1 MTDRSTAAADPGAG
15 ATSQSRRDADA
26 RVHSTSRRAL
36 MTGLGAV
43 ALGAAGSLAVAAPA
57 QAAPAATGAKDITR
71 AESVADLSRLRAREG
86 EIAIVAGYRTP
97 GDAGLLVYVGVGEA
111 DVEANGGTVIGGKH
125 RTRWLLQHD
134 GTVDFRAFGIT
145 GPEVAA
151 DDALAAIVNDLRIR
165 RIESSTDLLFQRRHR
180 FSRSHL
186 EIDFGGHVITTE
198 GIEANTHDN
207 PFGAVMFFTGV
218 SRDVVV
224 EHALTQAWPE
234 LTDAVEVPDA
244 SKFPVDSWWA
254 VQCDPVAGGGA
265 DERELQRFVQV
276 TQQIDGQHIRVDY
289 LNGWPLEKGR
299 KLTWRQMD
307 PVAGVRI
314 SNMRFLGAGPFDGPT
329 DGSFPDSREL
339 TGSHPIA
346 FEYAIHCDVADVH
359 ASRTWWPVVMRRWNT
374 HFSTERCSVEN
385 PPTVFYGGAG
395 YLTQQIYCLYG
406 RVSDCTSS
414 NARHLND
421 LTASAYCI
429 VENCHGDGDDQGGNP
444 FTTHGQYEHD
454 LTFIG
459 CSGLMDIA
467 NSGAQWGT
475 SAKRIT
481 VRDHVCSWFV
491 AGTKISDLTL
501 ENVRVIGRSTFDPQ
515 STMTINADGAQ
526 LRGCTAGLLA
536 IGQRSARS
544 SRPTTIEDC
553 TFALPKDQVLIQTP
567 VTVPVSFVRCTITGI
582 DGMKARGA
590 GAVEFVDCRL
600 SGPATGAPA
609 ELGASRVT
617 LRGGTVRDVLL
628 TATAVRDQ
636 VVSIEGVE
644 LSTERDEG
652 AMLSRA
658 AGAGVITWRLSGLT
672 STMEKGAVHLDIGT
686 GVNHARV
693 TGTQFV
699 GGRLRLAGGFA
710 EPSTLLYSDCVERGV
725 EANLP
730 EAGARVLI
738 ADVLKVDA

>member
-1 MTDRSTAAADPGAG
+1 MSRS
-15 ATSQSRRDADA
+15 DADA
-26 RVHSTSRRAL
+26 RVRSTSRRAL
-36 MTGLGAV
+36 VAGFGAV
-43 ALGAAGSLAVAAPA
+43 ALGAAGSLAAASPA
-57 QAAPAATGAKDITR
+57 QAAPTAAGAKDITR
-71 AESVADLSRLRAREG
+71 ADSVSELSRRRARDG
-86 EIAIVAGYRTP
+86 EVAIVAGYRTP
-97 GDAGLLVYVGVGEA
+97 GDAGLLVYVGVEA
-111 DVEANGGTVIGGKH
+111 TDIEANGGTVIAGK
-125 RTRWLLQHD
+125 RGSRWLLQHD
-134 GTVDFRAFGIT
+134 GTVDFRVFGIT
-145 GPEVAA
+145 GPETAA
-151 DDALAAIVNDLRIR
+151 DDALAAMVNDVRVTRIAA
-165 RIESSTDLLFQRRHR
+165 STDLLFQRRHR
-180 FSRSHL
+180 FTRSRI
-186 EIDFGGHVITTE
+186 EIDFGGHVITTD
-198 GIEANTHDN
+198 GIEPNTHDN

-224 EHALTQAWPE
+224 EHRLAEAWPE
-234 LTDAVEVPDA
+234 LTDAVTVPDA
-244 SKFPVDSWWA
+244 AAFPVDSWWA
-254 VQCDPVAGGGA
+254 LQCDTVAGGGA
-265 DERELQRFVQV
+265 DEREIQRFVRV
-276 TQQIDGQHIRVDY
+276 TQQIDGTHIRIDY
-289 LNGWPLEKGR
+289 LNGWPLDTGR
-299 KLTWRQMD
+299 KLIWRRMD
-307 PVAGVRI
+307 PVEGVRI

-359 ASRTWWPVVMRRWNT
+359 ASRTWWPVIMRRWNT
-374 HFSTERCSVEN
+374 HFTTERCSVEN

-395 YLTQQIYCLYG
+395 YLTQQIYSLYG

-475 SAKRIT
+475 AAKRIT

-515 STMTINADGAQ
+515 ATMTINADGAQ

-544 SRPTTIEDC
+544 SRPTVIEDC

-567 VTVPVSFVRCTITGI
+567 VTVPVSFARCTITGI
-582 DGMKARGA
+582 DGMKVRGS

-609 ELGASRVT
+609 ELGASRVMI
-617 LRGGTVRDVLL
+617 RGGTVRDVVL

-636 VVSIEGVE
+636 AIVLEGVE
-644 LSTERDEG
+644 LSTERGEG

-658 AGAGVITWRLSGLT
+658 GGTGVITWRLSGVT
-672 STMEKGAVHLDIGT
+672 STVPKGAAHVDIGA
-686 GVNHARV
+686 GINHARV
-693 TGTQFV
+693 TGAQFV
-699 GGRLRLAGGFA
+699 GGRLRLAAGFS
-710 EPSTLLYSDCVERGV
+710 EPSTLLYSDTVERGV
-725 EANLP
+725 ETDLP
-730 EAGARVLI
+730 ADGERVLI
-738 ADVLKVDA
+738 ADVLKTA

>member
-1 MTDRSTAAADPGAG
+1 MTDRLTTVADSPAP
-15 ATSQSRRDADA
+15 ATSPVTPATQDTVR
-26 RVHSTSRRAL
+26 STGRRAL
-36 MTGLGAV
+36 MAGFGAV
-43 ALGAAGSLAVAAPA
+43 ALGAAGSLAVATPA
-57 QAAPAATGAKDITR
+57 QAAPVAMGAKDITR
-71 AESVADLSRLRAREG
+71 AETVADLSRLRARAG
-86 EIAIVAGYRTP
+86 EVAIVAGYRTP
-97 GDAGLLVYVGVGEA
+97 GDAGLLVYVGSDA
-111 DVEANGGTVIGGKH
+111 AKIKPNGGTVVAG
-125 RTRWLLQHD
+125 TRGTTWLLQHD
-134 GTVDFRAFGIT
+134 GTLDFRVFGIT
-145 GPEVAA
+145 GPETAA
-151 DDALAAIVNDLRIR
+151 DDALAAMVNDPRIR
-165 RIESSTDLLFQRRHR
+165 RIEAHTDLLFQKRHR
-180 FSRSHL
+180 FTRSHL
-186 EIDFGGHVITTE
+186 EIDFGGHVIATE
-198 GIEANTHDN
+198 GIEPNTHDN

-224 EHALTQAWPE
+224 EHQLAEAWPE
-234 LTDAVEVPDA
+234 LTDAVAVPDA
-244 SKFPVDSWWA
+244 AKFPVDTWWA
-254 VQCDPVAGGGA
+254 VQCDTVAGGGA

-276 TQQIDGQHIRVDY
+276 TQQIDGQHIRINY
-289 LNGWPLEKGR
+289 LNGWPLDKGR
-299 KLTWRQMD
+299 TLTWRQMA
-307 PVAGVRI
+307 PVEGVRI

-329 DGSFPDSREL
+329 DGSFPDAREL

-346 FEYAIHCDVADVH
+346 FEYAIGCDVADVH

-374 HFSTERCSVEN
+374 HFTTERCSVEN

-421 LTASAYCI
+421 LTASAYCL

-459 CSGLMDIA
+459 NSGLMDIA

-515 STMTINADGAQ
+515 ATMTINADGAQ
-526 LRGCTAGLLA
+526 VRGCTAGLLA

-544 SRPTTIEDC
+544 SRPTTIEDS

-582 DGMKARGA
+582 DGAKARGS
-590 GAVEFVDCRL
+590 GPVEFVDCRL
-600 SGPATGAPA
+600 SGPAKGAPA
-609 ELGASRVT
+609 EIGASRVT
-617 LRGGTVRDVLL
+617 IRGGSVRDAVLS
-628 TATAVRDQ
+628 ATAVRDQ
-636 VVSIEGVE
+636 AIALEGVE
-644 LSTERDEG
+644 LSTERAEG

-658 AGAGVITWRLSGLT
+658 AGSGVITWRLSGLT
-672 STMEKGAVHLDIGT
+672 STAPKGVAHVDIGT

-693 TGTQFV
+693 TGSQFV
-699 GGRLRLAGGFA
+699 GGRMRLTDGFS
-710 EPSTLLYSDCVERGV
+710 EPSTLLYSDNVERGV
-725 EANLP
+725 EKDAP
-730 EAGARVLI
+730 EAGDRVLI
-738 ADVLKVDA
+738 ADVLTSA

>member
-1 MTDRSTAAADPGAG
+1 MSRS
-15 ATSQSRRDADA
+15 DADA
-26 RVHSTSRRAL
+26 RVRSASRRAL
-36 MTGLGAV
+36 VAGFGAV
-43 ALGAAGSLAVAAPA
+43 ALGAAGSLAAASPA
-57 QAAPAATGAKDITR
+57 QAAPTAAGAKDITR
-71 AESVADLSRLRAREG
+71 ADSVSELSRRRARDG
-86 EIAIVAGYRTP
+86 EVAIVAGYRTP
-97 GDAGLLVYVGVGEA
+97 GDAGLLVYVGVEA
-111 DVEANGGTVIGGKH
+111 ADIEANGGTVIAGK
-125 RTRWLLQHD
+125 RGSRWLLQHD
-134 GTVDFRAFGIT
+134 GTVDFRVFGIT
-145 GPEVAA
+145 GPETAA
-151 DDALAAIVNDLRIR
+151 DDALAAMVNDVRVKRIAA
-165 RIESSTDLLFQRRHR
+165 STDLLFQRRHR
-180 FSRSHL
+180 FTRSHI
-186 EIDFGGHVITTE
+186 EIDFGGHVITTD

-224 EHALTQAWPE
+224 EHRLAEAWPE
-234 LTDAVEVPDA
+234 LTDAVTVPDA
-244 SKFPVDSWWA
+244 AAFPVDSWWA
-254 VQCDPVAGGGA
+254 LQCDTVAGGGA
-265 DERELQRFVQV
+265 DEREIQRFVRV
-276 TQQIDGQHIRVDY
+276 TQQIDGTHIRIDY
-289 LNGWPLEKGR
+289 LNGWPLDTGR
-299 KLTWRQMD
+299 KLIWRRMD
-307 PVAGVRI
+307 PVEGVRI

-359 ASRTWWPVVMRRWNT
+359 ASRTWWPVIMRRWNT
-374 HFSTERCSVEN
+374 HFTTERCSVEN

-395 YLTQQIYCLYG
+395 YLTQQIYSLYG

-475 SAKRIT
+475 AAKRIT
-481 VRDHVCSWFV
+481 IRDHVCSWFV

-515 STMTINADGAQ
+515 ATMTINADGAQ

-536 IGQRSARS
+536 IGQRSTRS

-567 VTVPVSFVRCTITGI
+567 VTVPVSFARCTITGI
-582 DGMKARGA
+582 DGMKARGS

-609 ELGASRVT
+609 ELGGSRVT
-617 LRGGTVRDVLL
+617 IRGGTVRDVVL

-636 VVSIEGVE
+636 AIVLEGVE
-644 LSTERDEG
+644 LSTERGEG

-658 AGAGVITWRLSGLT
+658 GGAGVITWRLSGVT
-672 STMEKGAVHLDIGT
+672 STVPKGAAHVDIGA
-686 GVNHARV
+686 GINHARV
-693 TGTQFV
+693 TGAQFV
-699 GGRLRLAGGFA
+699 GGRLRLAAGFS
-710 EPSTLLYSDCVERGV
+710 EPSTLLYSDTVERGV
-725 EANLP
+725 ETDLP
-730 EAGARVLI
+730 ADGERVLI
-738 ADVLKVDA
+738 ADVLKTA

>member
-1 MTDRSTAAADPGAG
+1 MMAVDAEGAVRSTG
-15 ATSQSRRDADA
+15 
-26 RVHSTSRRAL
+26 RRAL
-36 MTGLGAV
+36 MAGFGAV
-43 ALGAAGSLAVAAPA
+43 ALGAAGSLAVATPA
-57 QAAPAATGAKDITR
+57 QAAPVTMGAKDITR
-71 AESVADLSRLRAREG
+71 AETVADLSRLRARAG
-86 EIAIVAGYRTP
+86 EVAIVAGYRTP
-97 GDAGLLVYVGVGEA
+97 GDAGLLVYVGSDA
-111 DVEANGGTVIGGKH
+111 AKIKPNGGTVVAG
-125 RTRWLLQHD
+125 TRGTTWLLQHD
-134 GTVDFRAFGIT
+134 GTLDFRVFGIT
-145 GPEVAA
+145 GPEKAA
-151 DDALAAIVNDLRIR
+151 DDALAAMVNDPRTR
-165 RIESSTDLLFQRRHR
+165 RIEAHTDLLFQKRHR
-180 FSRSHL
+180 FTRSHL
-186 EIDFGGHVITTE
+186 EIDFGGHVIATE
-198 GIEANTHDN
+198 GIEPNTHDN

-224 EHALTQAWPE
+224 EHQLAEAWPE
-234 LTDAVEVPDA
+234 LTDAVAVPDA
-244 SKFPVDSWWA
+244 AKFPVDTWWA
-254 VQCDPVAGGGA
+254 VQCDTVAGGGA

-276 TQQIDGQHIRVDY
+276 TQQIDGQHIRINY
-289 LNGWPLEKGR
+289 LNGWPLDKGR
-299 KLTWRQMD
+299 TLTWRQMA
-307 PVAGVRI
+307 PVEGVRI

-329 DGSFPDSREL
+329 DGSFPDAREL

-346 FEYAIHCDVADVH
+346 FEYAIGCDVADVH

-374 HFSTERCSVEN
+374 HFTTERCSVEN

-421 LTASAYCI
+421 LTASAYCL

-459 CSGLMDIA
+459 NSGLMDIA

-515 STMTINADGAQ
+515 ATMTINADGAQ
-526 LRGCTAGLLA
+526 VRGCTAGLLA

-544 SRPTTIEDC
+544 SRPTTIEDS

-582 DGMKARGA
+582 DGAKARGS
-590 GAVEFVDCRL
+590 GPVEFVDCRL
-600 SGPATGAPA
+600 SGPAKGAPA
-609 ELGASRVT
+609 EIGASRVT
-617 LRGGTVRDVLL
+617 IRGGSVRDAVLS
-628 TATAVRDQ
+628 ATAVRDQ
-636 VVSIEGVE
+636 AIALEGVE
-644 LSTERDEG
+644 LSTERAEG

-658 AGAGVITWRLSGLT
+658 AGSGVITWRLSGLT
-672 STMEKGAVHLDIGT
+672 STAPKGVAHVDIGA

-693 TGTQFV
+693 TGSQFV
-699 GGRLRLAGGFA
+699 GGRLRLADGFSD
-710 EPSTLLYSDCVERGV
+710 PSTLLYSDNVERGV
-725 EANLP
+725 EADLP
-730 EAGARVLI
+730 EAGDRVLI
-738 ADVLKVDA
+738 ADVLTSA

>member
-1 MTDRSTAAADPGAG
+1 MAVDAEAAVRSTG
-15 ATSQSRRDADA
+15 
-26 RVHSTSRRAL
+26 RRAL
-36 MTGLGAV
+36 MAGFGAV
-43 ALGAAGSLAVAAPA
+43 ALGAAGSLAVATPA
-57 QAAPAATGAKDITR
+57 QAAPVAMGAKDITR
-71 AESVADLSRLRAREG
+71 AETVADLSRLRARAG
-86 EIAIVAGYRTP
+86 EVAIVAGYRTP
-97 GDAGLLVYVGVGEA
+97 GDAGLLVYVGSDA
-111 DVEANGGTVIGGKH
+111 AKIKPNGGTVVAG
-125 RTRWLLQHD
+125 TRGTTWLLQHD
-134 GTVDFRAFGIT
+134 GTVDFRVFGIT
-145 GPEVAA
+145 GPETAA
-151 DDALAAIVNDLRIR
+151 DDALAAMVNDPRIR
-165 RIESSTDLLFQRRHR
+165 RIEAHTDLLFQKRHR
-180 FSRSHL
+180 FTRSHL
-186 EIDFGGHVITTE
+186 EIDFGGHVIATE
-198 GIEANTHDN
+198 GIEPNTHDN

-224 EHALTQAWPE
+224 EHQLAEAWPE
-234 LTDAVEVPDA
+234 LTDAVAVPDA
-244 SKFPVDSWWA
+244 AKFPVDTWWA
-254 VQCDPVAGGGA
+254 VQCDTVAGGGA

-276 TQQIDGQHIRVDY
+276 TQQIDGQHIRINY
-289 LNGWPLEKGR
+289 LNGWPLDKGR
-299 KLTWRQMD
+299 TLTWRQMA
-307 PVAGVRI
+307 PVEGVRI

-329 DGSFPDSREL
+329 DGSFPDAREL

-346 FEYAIHCDVADVH
+346 FEYAIGCDVADVH

-374 HFSTERCSVEN
+374 HFTTERCSVEN

-421 LTASAYCI
+421 LTASAYCL

-459 CSGLMDIA
+459 NSGLMDIA

-515 STMTINADGAQ
+515 ATMTINADGAQ
-526 LRGCTAGLLA
+526 VRGCTAGLLA

-544 SRPTTIEDC
+544 SRPTTIEDS

-582 DGMKARGA
+582 DGAKARGS
-590 GAVEFVDCRL
+590 GPVEFVDCRL
-600 SGPATGAPA
+600 SGPAKGAPA
-609 ELGASRVT
+609 EIGASRVT
-617 LRGGTVRDVLL
+617 IRGGSVRDAVLS
-628 TATAVRDQ
+628 ATAVRDQ
-636 VVSIEGVE
+636 AIALEGVE
-644 LSTERDEG
+644 LSTERAEG

-658 AGAGVITWRLSGLT
+658 AGSGVITWRLSGLT
-672 STMEKGAVHLDIGT
+672 STAPKGVAHVDIGT

-693 TGTQFV
+693 TGSQFV
-699 GGRLRLAGGFA
+699 GGRMRLTDGFS
-710 EPSTLLYSDCVERGV
+710 EPSTLLYSDNVERGV
-725 EANLP
+725 EKDAP
-730 EAGARVLI
+730 EAGDRVLI
-738 ADVLKVDA
+738 ADVLTSA

>member
-1 MTDRSTAAADPGAG
+1 MTDRSIAAADPYAETVAPEGGA
-15 ATSQSRRDADA
+15 R
-26 RVHSTSRRAL
+26 STSRRAL
-36 MTGLGAV
+36 MAGLGAV
-43 ALGAAGSLAVAAPA
+43 ALGTAGSLAGAASA
-57 QAAPAATGAKDITR
+57 QAAPVAMGAKDITR
-71 AESVADLSRLRAREG
+71 AESVAELAKIRARDG
-86 EIAIVAGYRTP
+86 EVAIVAGYRKP
-97 GDAGLLVYVGVGEA
+97 GDAGLLVYVGSEDA
-111 DVEANGGTVIGGKH
+111 KVEANGGTVIAGK
-125 RTRWLLQHD
+125 RDTRWLLQHD
-134 GTVDFRAFGIT
+134 GTVDFRVFGIT
-145 GPEVAA
+145 GPETPA
-151 DDALAAIVNDLRIR
+151 DDALDAMVNDTRIR
-165 RIESSTDLLFQRRHR
+165 RIEGNTDLLFRRRHR
-180 FSRSHL
+180 FTRSHL
-186 EIDFGGHVITTE
+186 EIDFGGHLLTTD

-218 SRDVVV
+218 SKDVVV
-224 EHALTQAWPE
+224 EHALAEAWPE
-234 LTDAVEVPDA
+234 LTDAVAVPDA
-244 SKFPVDSWWA
+244 SKFPVGSWWA

-276 TQQIDGQHIRVDY
+276 TQQIDGNHIRIDY

-299 KLTWRQMD
+299 KLSWRQMD

-359 ASRTWWPVVMRRWNT
+359 ASRTWWPVIMRRWNT
-374 HFSTERCSVEN
+374 HFTTERCSVEN
-385 PPTVFYGGAG
+385 PPTVMYGGAG
-395 YLTQQIYCLYG
+395 YLTQQIYSLYG

-459 CSGLMDIA
+459 NSGLMDIA

-501 ENVRVIGRSTFDPQ
+501 ENVRVIARSTFDPQ
-515 STMTINADGAQ
+515 ATMTINADGAQ

-536 IGQRSARS
+536 IGQRSTRS
-544 SRPTTIEDC
+544 SRPTVIEDC
-553 TFALPKDQVLIQTP
+553 TFALPKDQVLVQTP
-567 VTVPVSFVRCTITGI
+567 VTAPVSFVRCTITGI
-582 DGMKARGA
+582 DGAKARGS
-590 GAVEFVDCRL
+590 GPVEFVDCRL

-609 ELGASRVT
+609 EFGAAKVT
-617 LRGGTVRDVLL
+617 IRGGSVRDVVLS
-628 TATAVRDQ
+628 ATAVRDQ
-636 VVSIEGVE
+636 SVTLEGVE
-644 LSTERDEG
+644 LGTERTEG
-652 AMLSRA
+652 ALLTRA
-658 AGAGVITWRLSGLT
+658 AGSGVVSWRVNGVT
-672 STMEKGAVHLDIGT
+672 STVPKGAAHIDIGA

-693 TGTQFV
+693 TGSQFV
-699 GGRLRLAGGFA
+699 GGRLRMAGGFA

-725 EANLP
+725 EADLSEP
-730 EAGARVLI
+730 GERVLV
-738 ADVLKVDA
+738 ADVLTSA

>member
-1 MTDRSTAAADPGAG
+1 MSRS
-15 ATSQSRRDADA
+15 DADA
-26 RVHSTSRRAL
+26 RVRSTSRRAL
-36 MTGLGAV
+36 VAGFGAV
-43 ALGAAGSLAVAAPA
+43 ALGAAGSLAAASPA
-57 QAAPAATGAKDITR
+57 QAAPTAAGAKDITR
-71 AESVADLSRLRAREG
+71 ADSVSELSRRRARDG
-86 EIAIVAGYRTP
+86 EVAIVAGYRAP
-97 GDAGLLVYVGVGEA
+97 GDAGLLVYVGVEA
-111 DVEANGGTVIGGKH
+111 ADIEANGGTVIAGK
-125 RTRWLLQHD
+125 RGSRWLLQHD
-134 GTVDFRAFGIT
+134 GTVDFRVFGIT
-145 GPEVAA
+145 GPETAA
-151 DDALAAIVNDLRIR
+151 DDALAAMVNDVRVKRIAA
-165 RIESSTDLLFQRRHR
+165 STDLLFQRRHR
-180 FSRSHL
+180 FTRSHI
-186 EIDFGGHVITTE
+186 EIDFGGHVITTD

-224 EHALTQAWPE
+224 EHRLAEAWPE
-234 LTDAVEVPDA
+234 LTDAVTVPDA
-244 SKFPVDSWWA
+244 AAFPVDSWWA
-254 VQCDPVAGGGA
+254 LQCDTVAGGGA
-265 DERELQRFVQV
+265 DEREIQRFVRV
-276 TQQIDGQHIRVDY
+276 TQQIDGTHIRIDY
-289 LNGWPLEKGR
+289 LNGWPLDTGR
-299 KLTWRQMD
+299 KLIWRRMD
-307 PVAGVRI
+307 PVEGVRI

-359 ASRTWWPVVMRRWNT
+359 ASRTWWPVIMRRWNT
-374 HFSTERCSVEN
+374 HFTTERCSVEN

-395 YLTQQIYCLYG
+395 YLTQQIYSLYG

-467 NSGAQWGT
+467 NSGTQWGT
-475 SAKRIT
+475 AAKRIT

-515 STMTINADGAQ
+515 ATMTINADGAQ

-536 IGQRSARS
+536 IGQRSTRS

-567 VTVPVSFVRCTITGI
+567 VTVPVSFARCTITGI
-582 DGMKARGA
+582 DGMKARGS

-609 ELGASRVT
+609 ELGGSRVT
-617 LRGGTVRDVLL
+617 IRGGTVRDVVL

-636 VVSIEGVE
+636 AIVLEGVE
-644 LSTERDEG
+644 LSTERGEG

-658 AGAGVITWRLSGLT
+658 GGAGVITWRLSGVT
-672 STMEKGAVHLDIGT
+672 STVPKGAAHVDIGA
-686 GVNHARV
+686 GINHARV
-693 TGTQFV
+693 TGAQFV
-699 GGRLRLAGGFA
+699 GGRLRLAAGFS
-710 EPSTLLYSDCVERGV
+710 EPSTLLYSDTVERGV
-725 EANLP
+725 ETDLP
-730 EAGARVLI
+730 ADGERVLI
-738 ADVLKVDA
+738 ADVLKTA

>member
-1 MTDRSTAAADPGAG
+1 MAVDAEGAVRSTG
-15 ATSQSRRDADA
+15 
-26 RVHSTSRRAL
+26 RRAL
-36 MTGLGAV
+36 MAGFGAV
-43 ALGAAGSLAVAAPA
+43 ALGAAGSLAVATPA
-57 QAAPAATGAKDITR
+57 QAAPVTMGAKDITR
-71 AESVADLSRLRAREG
+71 AETVADLSRLRARAG
-86 EIAIVAGYRTP
+86 EVAIVAGYRTP
-97 GDAGLLVYVGVGEA
+97 GDAGLLVYVGSDA
-111 DVEANGGTVIGGKH
+111 AKIKPNGGTVVAG
-125 RTRWLLQHD
+125 TRGTTWLLQHD
-134 GTVDFRAFGIT
+134 GTLDFRVFGIT
-145 GPEVAA
+145 GPEKAA
-151 DDALAAIVNDLRIR
+151 DDALAAMVNDPRTR
-165 RIESSTDLLFQRRHR
+165 RIEAHTDLLFQKRHR
-180 FSRSHL
+180 FTRSHL
-186 EIDFGGHVITTE
+186 EIDFGGHVIATE
-198 GIEANTHDN
+198 GIEPNTHDN

-224 EHALTQAWPE
+224 EHQLAEAWPE
-234 LTDAVEVPDA
+234 LTDAVAVPDA
-244 SKFPVDSWWA
+244 AKFPVDTWWA
-254 VQCDPVAGGGA
+254 VQCDTVAGGGA

-276 TQQIDGQHIRVDY
+276 TQQIDGQHIRINY
-289 LNGWPLEKGR
+289 LNGWPLDKGR
-299 KLTWRQMD
+299 TLTWRQMA
-307 PVAGVRI
+307 PVEGVRI

-329 DGSFPDSREL
+329 DGSFPDAREL

-346 FEYAIHCDVADVH
+346 FEYAIGCDVADVH

-374 HFSTERCSVEN
+374 HFTTERCSVEN

-421 LTASAYCI
+421 LTASAYCL

-459 CSGLMDIA
+459 NSGLMDIA

-515 STMTINADGAQ
+515 ATMTINADGAQ
-526 LRGCTAGLLA
+526 VRGCTAGLLA

-544 SRPTTIEDC
+544 SRPTTIEDS

-582 DGMKARGA
+582 DGAKARGS
-590 GAVEFVDCRL
+590 GPVEFVDCRL
-600 SGPATGAPA
+600 SGPAKGAPA
-609 ELGASRVT
+609 EIGASRVT
-617 LRGGTVRDVLL
+617 IRGGSVRDAVLS
-628 TATAVRDQ
+628 ATAVRDQ
-636 VVSIEGVE
+636 AIALEGVE
-644 LSTERDEG
+644 LSTERAEG

-658 AGAGVITWRLSGLT
+658 AGSGVITWRLSGLT
-672 STMEKGAVHLDIGT
+672 STAPKGVAHVDIGA

-693 TGTQFV
+693 TGSQFV
-699 GGRLRLAGGFA
+699 GGRLRLADGFSD
-710 EPSTLLYSDCVERGV
+710 PSTLLYSDNVERGV
-725 EANLP
+725 EADLP
-730 EAGARVLI
+730 EAGDRVLI
-738 ADVLKVDA
+738 ADVLTSA

>member
-1 MTDRSTAAADPGAG
+1 MPRTDAEETVRSTG
-15 ATSQSRRDADA
+15 
-26 RVHSTSRRAL
+26 RRAL

-43 ALGAAGSLAVAAPA
+43 ALGAAGSLAGTAPAHAAP
-57 QAAPAATGAKDITR
+57 PAVGAKDILR
-71 AESVADLSRLRAREG
+71 ADCVADLARLRARDG
-86 EIAIVAGYRTP
+86 ETVIVAGYRTP
-97 GDAGLLVYVGVGEA
+97 GDAGLLVYVGRRAA
-111 DVEANGGTVIGGKH
+111 DLEANGGTVIAGQ
-125 RTRWLLQHD
+125 RDTRWLLQHD

-151 DDALAAIVNDLRIR
+151 DDALAAMVNDPRVE
-165 RIESSTDLLFQRRHR
+165 RIEAHTDLLFQRRHR
-180 FSRSHL
+180 FTRSHL
-186 EIDFGGHVITTE
+186 DIDFGGHVITTD

-207 PFGAVMFFTGV
+207 PFGAVMFFTGTP
-218 SRDVVV
+218 RDVVV
-224 EHALTQAWPE
+224 EHSLTQAWPE
-234 LTDAVEVPDA
+234 LTDAVAVPDA
-244 SKFPVDSWWA
+244 TVFPVGSWWA

-265 DERELQRFVQV
+265 DEREIQRFVEV
-276 TQQIDGQHIRVDY
+276 TQQIDAHRIRIDY

-299 KLTWRQMD
+299 TLIWRQVD
-307 PVAGVRI
+307 PVANVRI
-314 SNMRFLGAGPFDGPT
+314 SNMQFLGAGPFDGPT
-329 DGSFPDSREL
+329 DGSFPDPRER

-346 FEYAIHCDVADVH
+346 FEYAIRCHVADVH
-359 ASRTWWPVVMRRWNT
+359 ARRTWWPVVMRRWNT

-395 YLTQQIYCLYG
+395 YLTQQIACLYG

-429 VENCHGDGDDQGGNP
+429 VENCHGDGDDEGGNP

-491 AGTKISDLTL
+491 AGTKITDLTL

-515 STMTINADGAQ
+515 ATMTINADGAQ
-526 LRGCTAGLLA
+526 VRGCTAGLLA

-553 TFALPKDQVLIQTP
+553 TFALPEDQVLIQTP
-567 VTVPVSFVRCTITGI
+567 VTAPVSFVRCTITGI

-590 GAVEFVDCRL
+590 GDIEFIDCRL
-600 SGPATGAPA
+600 SGPASGSPA

-617 LRGGTVRDVLL
+617 IRGGTVREVLL

-636 VVSIEGVE
+636 VIAIEGVE

-652 AMLSRA
+652 ALLSRA
-658 AGAGVITWRLSGLT
+658 AGAGTVTWRLTGLT
-672 STMEKGAVHLDIGT
+672 STVANGASHLDIGA
-686 GVNHARV
+686 GVNHARI
-693 TGTQFV
+693 TGAQFV
-699 GGRLRLAGGFA
+699 GGRVRVAAGFS

-725 EANLP
+725 ATDLP

-738 ADVLKVDA
+738 ADVLKSA

>member
-1 MTDRSTAAADPGAG
+1 MSRS
-15 ATSQSRRDADA
+15 DADA
-26 RVHSTSRRAL
+26 RVRSTSRRAL
-36 MTGLGAV
+36 VAGFGAV
-43 ALGAAGSLAVAAPA
+43 ALGAAGSLAAASPA
-57 QAAPAATGAKDITR
+57 QAAPTAAGAKDITR
-71 AESVADLSRLRAREG
+71 ADSVSELSRRRARDG
-86 EIAIVAGYRTP
+86 EVAIVAGYRTP
-97 GDAGLLVYVGVGEA
+97 GDAGLLVYVGVEA
-111 DVEANGGTVIGGKH
+111 ADIEANGGTVIAGK
-125 RTRWLLQHD
+125 RGSRWLLQHD
-134 GTVDFRAFGIT
+134 GTVDFRVFGIT
-145 GPEVAA
+145 GPETAA
-151 DDALAAIVNDLRIR
+151 DDALAAMVNDVRVKRIAA
-165 RIESSTDLLFQRRHR
+165 STDLLFQRRHR
-180 FSRSHL
+180 FTRSHI
-186 EIDFGGHVITTE
+186 EIDFGGHVITTD

-224 EHALTQAWPE
+224 EHRLAEAWPE
-234 LTDAVEVPDA
+234 LTDAVTVPDA
-244 SKFPVDSWWA
+244 AAFPVGSWWA
-254 VQCDPVAGGGA
+254 LQCDTVAGGGA
-265 DERELQRFVQV
+265 DEREIQRFVRV
-276 TQQIDGQHIRVDY
+276 TQQIDGTHIRIDY
-289 LNGWPLEKGR
+289 LNGWPLGTGR
-299 KLTWRQMD
+299 KLIWRRMD
-307 PVAGVRI
+307 PVEGVRI

-359 ASRTWWPVVMRRWNT
+359 ASRTWWPVIMRRWNT
-374 HFSTERCSVEN
+374 HFTTERCSVEN

-395 YLTQQIYCLYG
+395 YLTQQIYSLYG

-475 SAKRIT
+475 AAKRIT

-515 STMTINADGAQ
+515 ATMTINADGAQ

-536 IGQRSARS
+536 IGQRSTRS

-567 VTVPVSFVRCTITGI
+567 VTVPVSFARCTITGI
-582 DGMKARGA
+582 DGMKARGS

-609 ELGASRVT
+609 ELGGSRVT
-617 LRGGTVRDVLL
+617 IRGGTVRDVVL

-636 VVSIEGVE
+636 AIVLEGVE
-644 LSTERDEG
+644 LSTERGEG

-658 AGAGVITWRLSGLT
+658 GGAGVITWRLSGVT
-672 STMEKGAVHLDIGT
+672 STVPKGAAHVDIGA
-686 GVNHARV
+686 GINHARV
-693 TGTQFV
+693 TGAQFV
-699 GGRLRLAGGFA
+699 GGRLRLAAGFS
-710 EPSTLLYSDCVERGV
+710 EPSTLLYSDTVERGV
-725 EANLP
+725 ETDLP
-730 EAGARVLI
+730 ADGERVLI
-738 ADVLKVDA
+738 ADVLKTA

>member
-1 MTDRSTAAADPGAG
+1 MTDGSTVVTDPHAG
-15 ATSQSRRDADA
+15 ATRPASADA
-26 RVHSTSRRAL
+26 EGTVRSTGRRAL
-36 MTGLGAV
+36 MAGLGAV
-43 ALGAAGSLAVAAPA
+43 ALGAAGSLAVVTPA
-57 QAAPAATGAKDITR
+57 QAAPVAMGAKDITR
-71 AESVADLSRLRAREG
+71 AETVAELARLRARAG
-86 EIAIVAGYRTP
+86 EVAIVAGYRTP
-97 GDAGLLVYVGVGEA
+97 GDAGLLVYVGSDA
-111 DVEANGGTVIGGKH
+111 AKITPNGGTVIAGK
-125 RTRWLLQHD
+125 RGTTWLLQHD
-134 GTVDFRAFGIT
+134 GTLDFRVFGIT
-145 GPEVAA
+145 GPETAA
-151 DDALAAIVNDLRIR
+151 DDALAAMVNDPRIR
-165 RIESSTDLLFQRRHR
+165 RIEAHTDLLFQKRHR
-180 FSRSHL
+180 FTRSHL
-186 EIDFGGHVITTE
+186 EIDFGGHVIATE
-198 GIEANTHDN
+198 GIEPNTHDN

-224 EHALTQAWPE
+224 EHQLAEAWPE
-234 LTDAVEVPDA
+234 LTDAVAVPDA
-244 SKFPVDSWWA
+244 AKFPVDTWWA
-254 VQCDPVAGGGA
+254 VQCDTVAGGGA
-265 DERELQRFVQV
+265 DEREIQRFVQV
-276 TQQIDGQHIRVDY
+276 TQQIDGQHIRINY
-289 LNGWPLEKGR
+289 LNGWPLDKGR
-299 KLTWRQMD
+299 KLTWRQMA
-307 PVAGVRI
+307 PVEGVRI

-329 DGSFPDSREL
+329 DGSFPDAREL

-346 FEYAIHCDVADVH
+346 FEYAIGCDVADVH

-374 HFSTERCSVEN
+374 HFTTERCSVEN

-515 STMTINADGAQ
+515 ATMTINADGAQ
-526 LRGCTAGLLA
+526 VRGCTAGLLA

-582 DGMKARGA
+582 DGMKARGS
-590 GAVEFVDCRL
+590 GTVEFVDCRL
-600 SGPATGAPA
+600 SGPAKGAPA
-609 ELGASRVT
+609 EISASRVT
-617 LRGGTVRDVLL
+617 IRGGSVRDAVLS
-628 TATAVRDQ
+628 ATAVRDQ
-636 VVSIEGVE
+636 AIALEGVE
-644 LSTERDEG
+644 LSTERAEG

-658 AGAGVITWRLSGLT
+658 AGSGVITWRLSGLT
-672 STMEKGAVHLDIGT
+672 SAAPKGVAHVDIGT

-693 TGTQFV
+693 TGSQFV
-699 GGRLRLAGGFA
+699 GGRLRLADGFS
-710 EPSTLLYSDCVERGV
+710 EPSTLLYSDNVERGV
-725 EANLP
+725 EADLP
-730 EAGARVLI
+730 EAGDRVLI
-738 ADVLKVDA
+738 ADVLTSA

>member
-1 MTDRSTAAADPGAG
+1 MG
-15 ATSQSRRDADA
+15 
-26 RVHSTSRRAL
+26 
-36 MTGLGAV
+36 GLGAV
-43 ALGAAGSLAVAAPA
+43 ALGAAGSLASAPPA
-57 QAAPAATGAKDITR
+57 QAAPAATGAKDIIR
-71 AESVADLSRLRAREG
+71 AESVSDLSRLRARDG
-86 EIAIVAGYRTP
+86 EVAIVAGYRTP
-97 GDAGLLVYVGVGEA
+97 GDAGLLVYAGVGDA
-111 DVEANGGTVIGGKH
+111 DVEGNGGTVIAGK
-125 RTRWLLQHD
+125 RGTAWMLQHD
-134 GTVDFRAFGIT
+134 GTVDFRVFGIT

-151 DDALAAIVNDLRIR
+151 DDALAAMVNDPRIT
-165 RIESSTDLLFQRRHR
+165 RIQGSTDLLFQRRHL
-180 FSRSHL
+180 FTRSHL

-218 SRDVVV
+218 SRDVTV
-224 EHALTQAWPE
+224 EHALAEAWPE
-234 LTDAVEVPDA
+234 LTDAVAVPDA
-244 SKFPVDSWWA
+244 SKFPVDTWWA
-254 VQCDPVAGGGA
+254 VQCDAVAGGGA
-265 DERELQRFVQV
+265 DEREIQRFVRV
-276 TQQIDGQHIRVDY
+276 TQQIDGNHIRIDY
-289 LNGWPLEKGR
+289 LNGWPLDKGR
-299 KLTWRQMD
+299 KLIWRQVD
-307 PVAGVRI
+307 PVEGVRI

-329 DGSFPDSREL
+329 DGSFPDAREF

-359 ASRTWWPVVMRRWNT
+359 ASRTWWPVIMRRWNT
-374 HFSTERCSVEN
+374 HFTTERCSVEN

-475 SAKRIT
+475 AAKRIT

-501 ENVRVIGRSTFDPQ
+501 ENVRVIARSTFDPQ
-515 STMTINADGAQ
+515 ATMTINADGAQ

-544 SRPTTIEDC
+544 SRPTSIEDC

-600 SGPATGAPA
+600 SGPATGSPA

-617 LRGGTVRDVLL
+617 IRGGTVRDVLL

-636 VVSIEGVE
+636 AIAVDGVE
-644 LSTERDEG
+644 LSTERTEG
-652 AMLSRA
+652 AMLSRS
-658 AGAGVITWRLSGLT
+658 AGAGVVTWRLSGLT
-672 STMEKGAVHLDIGT
+672 STVEKGATHVDIGT
-686 GVNHARV
+686 GANHARI
-693 TGTQFV
+693 TGSQFV
-699 GGRLRLAGGFA
+699 GGRLRLSGGFS
-710 EPSTLLYSDCVERGV
+710 EPSTLLYGDCVERGV
-725 EANLP
+725 EAELP

-738 ADVLKVDA
+738 ADVLKSG

>member
-1 MTDRSTAAADPGAG
+1 MSRGAVDGSVRSTG
-15 ATSQSRRDADA
+15 
-26 RVHSTSRRAL
+26 RRAL

-43 ALGAAGSLAVAAPA
+43 ALGAAGSIAGASSA
-57 QAAPAATGAKDITR
+57 QAAPVASGAKDITS
-71 AESVADLSRLRAREG
+71 AESVADLSRLRARDG
-86 EIAIVAGYRTP
+86 EMAIVAGYRTP
-97 GDAGLLVYVGVGEA
+97 GDAGLLVYVGVDEA
-111 DVEANGGTVIGGKH
+111 DVEANGGTVIAGK
-125 RTRWLLQHD
+125 RGTKWLLQHD
-134 GTVDFRAFGIT
+134 GTVDFRVFGVT

-151 DDALAAIVNDLRIR
+151 DDALAAMVNDPRIR
-165 RIESSTDLLFQRRHR
+165 RIEASTDLLFQRRHR
-180 FSRSHL
+180 FTRSHL
-186 EIDFGGHVITTE
+186 EIDFGGHVITTD

-218 SRDVVV
+218 SREVVV
-224 EHALTQAWPE
+224 EHALAEAWPE
-234 LTDAVEVPDA
+234 LTDAVAVPDA

-265 DERELQRFVQV
+265 DEREIQRFVQV
-276 TQQIDGQHIRVDY
+276 TQQIDAQHIRIDY

-329 DGSFPDSREL
+329 DGSFPDAREL

-346 FEYAIHCDVADVH
+346 FEYAIHCHVADVH

-515 STMTINADGAQ
+515 ATMTINADGAQ

-536 IGQRSARS
+536 IGQRSSRS

-600 SGPATGAPA
+600 SGPATGVPA
-609 ELGASRVT
+609 ELGASKVT
-617 LRGGTVRDVLL
+617 IRGGAVRDVLL

-636 VVSIEGVE
+636 VVAVEGVE
-644 LSTERDEG
+644 LGTERNDG

-658 AGAGVITWRLSGLT
+658 AGVGVISWRLSGVT

-693 TGTQFV
+693 TGSQFV
-699 GGRLRLAGGFA
+699 GGRLRLVDGFS
-710 EPSTLLYSDCVERGV
+710 EPSTLLYSDCIERGV
-725 EANLP
+725 QATVP
-730 EAGARVLI
+730 DPGARVVVG
-738 ADVLKVDA
+738 DVLKVEA

>member
-1 MTDRSTAAADPGAG
+1 M
-15 ATSQSRRDADA
+15 SRRDSDA

-43 ALGAAGSLAVAAPA
+43 ALGAAGSLAVGAPA

-111 DVEANGGTVIGGKH
+111 DVEANGGTVIGGKN

-151 DDALAAIVNDLRIR
+151 DDALAAMVNDLRIR
-165 RIESSTDLLFQRRHR
+165 RIEASTDLLFQRRHR

-234 LTDAVEVPDA
+234 LTDAVAVPDA

-265 DERELQRFVQV
+265 DEREIQRFVQV

-501 ENVRVIGRSTFDPQ
+501 ENVRMIGRSTFDPQ
-515 STMTINADGAQ
+515 ATITINADGAQ

-636 VVSIEGVE
+636 VISIEGVE

-672 STMEKGAVHLDIGT
+672 STMEKGAAHLDIGT

-699 GGRLRLAGGFA
+699 GGRLRLAGGFP

-725 EANLP
+725 GATLP

>member
-1 MTDRSTAAADPGAG
+1 MSRS
-15 ATSQSRRDADA
+15 DADA
-26 RVHSTSRRAL
+26 RVRSTSRRAL
-36 MTGLGAV
+36 VAGFGAV
-43 ALGAAGSLAVAAPA
+43 ALGAAGSLAAASPA
-57 QAAPAATGAKDITR
+57 QAAPTAAGAKDITR
-71 AESVADLSRLRAREG
+71 ADSVSELSRRRARDG
-86 EIAIVAGYRTP
+86 EVAIVAGYRTP
-97 GDAGLLVYVGVGEA
+97 GDAGLLVYVGVEA
-111 DVEANGGTVIGGKH
+111 ADIEANGGTVIAGK
-125 RTRWLLQHD
+125 RGSRWLLQHD
-134 GTVDFRAFGIT
+134 GTVDFRVFGIT
-145 GPEVAA
+145 GPETAA
-151 DDALAAIVNDLRIR
+151 DDALAAMVNDVRVKRIAA
-165 RIESSTDLLFQRRHR
+165 STDLLFQRRHR
-180 FSRSHL
+180 FTRSHI
-186 EIDFGGHVITTE
+186 EIDFGGHVITTD

-207 PFGAVMFFTGV
+207 PFGAVMFLTGV

-224 EHALTQAWPE
+224 EHRLAEAWPE
-234 LTDAVEVPDA
+234 LTDAVTVPDA
-244 SKFPVDSWWA
+244 AAFPVDSWWA
-254 VQCDPVAGGGA
+254 LQCDTVAGGGA
-265 DERELQRFVQV
+265 DEREIQRFVRV
-276 TQQIDGQHIRVDY
+276 TQQIDGTHIRIDY
-289 LNGWPLEKGR
+289 LNGWPLDTGR
-299 KLTWRQMD
+299 KLIWRRMD
-307 PVAGVRI
+307 PVEGVRI

-359 ASRTWWPVVMRRWNT
+359 ASRTWWPVIMRRWNT
-374 HFSTERCSVEN
+374 HFTTERCSVEN

-395 YLTQQIYCLYG
+395 YLTQQIYSLYG

-475 SAKRIT
+475 AAKRIT

-515 STMTINADGAQ
+515 ATMTINADGAQ

-536 IGQRSARS
+536 IGQRSTRS

-567 VTVPVSFVRCTITGI
+567 VTVPVSFARCTITGI
-582 DGMKARGA
+582 DGMKARGS

-609 ELGASRVT
+609 ELGGSRVT
-617 LRGGTVRDVLL
+617 IRGGTVRDVVL

-636 VVSIEGVE
+636 AIVLEGVE
-644 LSTERDEG
+644 LSTERGEG

-658 AGAGVITWRLSGLT
+658 GGAGVITWRLSGVT
-672 STMEKGAVHLDIGT
+672 STVPKGAAHVDIGA
-686 GVNHARV
+686 GINHARV
-693 TGTQFV
+693 TGAQFV
-699 GGRLRLAGGFA
+699 GGRLRLAAGFS
-710 EPSTLLYSDCVERGV
+710 EPSTLLYSDTVERGV
-725 EANLP
+725 ETDLP
-730 EAGARVLI
+730 ADGERVLI
-738 ADVLKVDA
+738 ADVLKTA

>member
-1 MTDRSTAAADPGAG
+1 MSRAELDASVRSTG
-15 ATSQSRRDADA
+15 
-26 RVHSTSRRAL
+26 RRAL
-36 MTGLGAV
+36 MTGLGVV
-43 ALGAAGSLAVAAPA
+43 ALGAAGSLAGATTA
-57 QAAPAATGAKDITR
+57 QAAPVAAGAKDILR
-71 AESVADLSRLRAREG
+71 AETVSDLSRLRARDG
-86 EIAIVAGYRTP
+86 EVAIVAGYRTP
-97 GDAGLLVYVGVGEA
+97 GDAGLLVYVGCGGA
-111 DVEANGGTVIGGKH
+111 DVAANGGTVIAGK
-125 RTRWLLQHD
+125 RGTTWLLQHD
-134 GTVDFRAFGIT
+134 GTVDFRVFGIT
-145 GPEVAA
+145 GPETAA
-151 DDALAAIVNDLRIR
+151 DDALDALVNDLRVR
-165 RIESSTDLLFQRRHR
+165 RIEASTDLLFQRRHR
-180 FSRSHL
+180 FTRSHL

-207 PFGAVMFFTGV
+207 PFGAVMFFTGA
-218 SRDVVV
+218 SRDVTV
-224 EHALTQAWPE
+224 EHTLAEAWPE
-234 LTDAVEVPDA
+234 QTDAVAVPDA
-244 SKFPVDSWWA
+244 SMFAVDTWWA

-276 TQQIDGQHIRVDY
+276 TQQIDGTHIRIDY
-289 LNGWPLEKGR
+289 LNGWPLDKGR
-299 KLTWRQMD
+299 KLVWRQVD

-359 ASRTWWPVVMRRWNT
+359 ASHTWWPVIMRRWNT
-374 HFSTERCSVEN
+374 HFTTERCSVEN

-395 YLTQQIYCLYG
+395 YLTQQIYSLYG

-459 CSGLMDIA
+459 NSGLMDIA

-475 SAKRIT
+475 AAKRIT

-501 ENVRVIGRSTFDPQ
+501 ENVRAIGRSTFDPQ
-515 STMTINADGAQ
+515 ATMTINADGAQ

-544 SRPTTIEDC
+544 SRPTVIEDC

-567 VTVPVSFVRCTITGI
+567 VSVPVSFVRCTITGI

-617 LRGGTVRDVLL
+617 IRGGTVRDVQL
-628 TATAVRDQ
+628 TVTAVRDQ
-636 VVSIEGVE
+636 AIAVEGVE
-644 LSTERDEG
+644 LSTERTDG
-652 AMLSRA
+652 ALLSRA
-658 AGAGVITWRLSGLT
+658 AGGGVVTWRVGGVT
-672 STMEKGAVHLDIGT
+672 STVPKGAAHLDIGV
-686 GVNHARV
+686 GVNHARI
-693 TGTQFV
+693 TGSQFV
-699 GGRLRLAGGFA
+699 GGRMRLAEGFA
-710 EPSTLLYSDCVERGV
+710 APSTLLYSDGVERGV
-725 EANLP
+725 EVTLP

-738 ADVLKVDA
+738 ADVLTIA

>member
-1 MTDRSTAAADPGAG
+1 MPRS
-15 ATSQSRRDADA
+15 DADA
-26 RVHSTSRRAL
+26 RVRSTSRRAL
-36 MTGLGAV
+36 VAGFGAV
-43 ALGAAGSLAVAAPA
+43 ALGAAGSLAAASPA
-57 QAAPAATGAKDITR
+57 QAAPTAAGAKDITR
-71 AESVADLSRLRAREG
+71 ADSVSELSRRRARDG
-86 EIAIVAGYRTP
+86 EVAIVAGYRTP
-97 GDAGLLVYVGVGEA
+97 GDAGLLVYVGVEA
-111 DVEANGGTVIGGKH
+111 TDIEANGGTVIAGK
-125 RTRWLLQHD
+125 RGSRWLLQHD
-134 GTVDFRAFGIT
+134 GTVDFRVFGIT
-145 GPEVAA
+145 GPETAA
-151 DDALAAIVNDLRIR
+151 DDALAAMVNDVRVKRIAA
-165 RIESSTDLLFQRRHR
+165 STDLLFQRRHR
-180 FSRSHL
+180 FTRSHI
-186 EIDFGGHVITTE
+186 EIDFGGHVITTD

-224 EHALTQAWPE
+224 EHRLAEAWPE
-234 LTDAVEVPDA
+234 LTDAVTVPDA
-244 SKFPVDSWWA
+244 AAFPVDSWWA
-254 VQCDPVAGGGA
+254 LQCDTVAGGGA
-265 DERELQRFVQV
+265 DEREIQRFVRV
-276 TQQIDGQHIRVDY
+276 TQQIDGTHIRIDY
-289 LNGWPLEKGR
+289 LNGWPLDTGR
-299 KLTWRQMD
+299 KLIWRRMD
-307 PVAGVRI
+307 PVEGVRI

-359 ASRTWWPVVMRRWNT
+359 ASRTWWPVIMRRWNT
-374 HFSTERCSVEN
+374 HFTTERCSVEN

-395 YLTQQIYCLYG
+395 YLTQQIYSLYG

-475 SAKRIT
+475 AAKRIT

-515 STMTINADGAQ
+515 ATMTINADGAQ

-536 IGQRSARS
+536 IGQRSTRS

-567 VTVPVSFVRCTITGI
+567 VTVPVSFARCTITGI
-582 DGMKARGA
+582 DGMKARGS

-609 ELGASRVT
+609 ELGGSRVT
-617 LRGGTVRDVLL
+617 IRGGTVRDVVL

-636 VVSIEGVE
+636 AIVLEGVE
-644 LSTERDEG
+644 LSTERGEG

-658 AGAGVITWRLSGLT
+658 GGAGVITWRLSGMT
-672 STMEKGAVHLDIGT
+672 STVPKGAAHVDIGA
-686 GVNHARV
+686 GINHARV
-693 TGTQFV
+693 TGAQFV
-699 GGRLRLAGGFA
+699 GGRLRLAAGFA
-710 EPSTLLYSDCVERGV
+710 EPSTLLYSDAVERGV
-725 EANLP
+725 ETDLP
-730 EAGARVLI
+730 ADGERVLI
-738 ADVLKVDA
+738 ADVLKTA

>member
-1 MTDRSTAAADPGAG
+1 MSRS
-15 ATSQSRRDADA
+15 DADA
-26 RVHSTSRRAL
+26 RVRSTSRRAL
-36 MTGLGAV
+36 VAGFGAV
-43 ALGAAGSLAVAAPA
+43 ALGAAGSLAAASPA
-57 QAAPAATGAKDITR
+57 QAAPTAAGAKGITR
-71 AESVADLSRLRAREG
+71 ADSVSELSRRRARDG
-86 EIAIVAGYRTP
+86 EVAIVAGYRTA
-97 GDAGLLVYVGVGEA
+97 GDAGLLVYVGVEA
-111 DVEANGGTVIGGKH
+111 TDIEANGGTVIAGK
-125 RTRWLLQHD
+125 RGSRWLLQHD
-134 GTVDFRAFGIT
+134 GTVDFRVFGIT
-145 GPEVAA
+145 GPETAA
-151 DDALAAIVNDLRIR
+151 DDALAAMVNDVRVKRIAA
-165 RIESSTDLLFQRRHR
+165 STDLLFQRRHR
-180 FSRSHL
+180 FTRSHI
-186 EIDFGGHVITTE
+186 EIDFGGHVITTD

-224 EHALTQAWPE
+224 EHRLAEAWPE
-234 LTDAVEVPDA
+234 LTDAVTVPDA
-244 SKFPVDSWWA
+244 AAFPVDSWWA
-254 VQCDPVAGGGA
+254 LQCDTVAGGGA
-265 DERELQRFVQV
+265 DEREIQRFVRV
-276 TQQIDGQHIRVDY
+276 TQQIDGTHIRIDY
-289 LNGWPLEKGR
+289 LNGWPLDTGR
-299 KLTWRQMD
+299 KLIWRRMD
-307 PVAGVRI
+307 PVEGVRI

-359 ASRTWWPVVMRRWNT
+359 ASRTWWPVIMRRWNT
-374 HFSTERCSVEN
+374 HFTTERCSVEN

-395 YLTQQIYCLYG
+395 YLTQQIYSLYG

-475 SAKRIT
+475 AAKRIT
-481 VRDHVCSWFV
+481 IRDHVCSWFV

-501 ENVRVIGRSTFDPQ
+501 ENVRVIGRTTFDPQ
-515 STMTINADGAQ
+515 ATMTINADGAQ

-536 IGQRSARS
+536 IGQRSTRS

-567 VTVPVSFVRCTITGI
+567 VTVPVSFARCTITGI
-582 DGMKARGA
+582 DGMKARGS

-609 ELGASRVT
+609 ELGGSRVT
-617 LRGGTVRDVLL
+617 IRGGTVRDVVL

-636 VVSIEGVE
+636 AIVLEGVE
-644 LSTERDEG
+644 LSTERGEG

-658 AGAGVITWRLSGLT
+658 GGAGVITWRLSGVT
-672 STMEKGAVHLDIGT
+672 STVPKGAAHVDIGA
-686 GVNHARV
+686 GINHARV
-693 TGTQFV
+693 TGAQFV
-699 GGRLRLAGGFA
+699 GGRLRLAAGFA
-710 EPSTLLYSDCVERGV
+710 EPSTLLYSDTVERGV
-725 EANLP
+725 ETDLP
-730 EAGARVLI
+730 ADGERVLI
-738 ADVLKVDA
+738 ADVLKTA

>member
-1 MTDRSTAAADPGAG
+1 MSRS
-15 ATSQSRRDADA
+15 DADA
-26 RVHSTSRRAL
+26 RVRSTSRRAL
-36 MTGLGAV
+36 VAGFGAV
-43 ALGAAGSLAVAAPA
+43 ALGAAGSLAAASPA
-57 QAAPAATGAKDITR
+57 QAAPTAAGAKDITR
-71 AESVADLSRLRAREG
+71 ADSVSELSRRRARDG
-86 EIAIVAGYRTP
+86 EVAIVAGYRTP
-97 GDAGLLVYVGVGEA
+97 GDAGLLVYVGVEA
-111 DVEANGGTVIGGKH
+111 TDIEANGGTVIAGK
-125 RTRWLLQHD
+125 RGSRWLLQHD
-134 GTVDFRAFGIT
+134 GTVDFRVFGIT
-145 GPEVAA
+145 GPETAA
-151 DDALAAIVNDLRIR
+151 DDALAAMVNDVRVKRIAA
-165 RIESSTDLLFQRRHR
+165 STDLLFQRRHR
-180 FSRSHL
+180 FTRSHI
-186 EIDFGGHVITTE
+186 EIDFGGHVITTD

-224 EHALTQAWPE
+224 EHRLAEAWPE
-234 LTDAVEVPDA
+234 LTDAVTVPDA
-244 SKFPVDSWWA
+244 AAFPVDSWWA
-254 VQCDPVAGGGA
+254 LQCDTVAGGGA
-265 DERELQRFVQV
+265 DEREIQRFVRV
-276 TQQIDGQHIRVDY
+276 TQQIDGTHIRIDY
-289 LNGWPLEKGR
+289 LNGWPLDTGR
-299 KLTWRQMD
+299 KLIWCRMD
-307 PVAGVRI
+307 PVEGVRI

-359 ASRTWWPVVMRRWNT
+359 ASRTWWPVIMRRWNT
-374 HFSTERCSVEN
+374 HFATERCSVEN

-395 YLTQQIYCLYG
+395 YLTQQIYSLYG

-475 SAKRIT
+475 AAKRIT

-515 STMTINADGAQ
+515 ATMTINADGAQ

-536 IGQRSARS
+536 IGQRSTRS

-567 VTVPVSFVRCTITGI
+567 VTVPVSFARCTITGI
-582 DGMKARGA
+582 DGMKARGS

-617 LRGGTVRDVLL
+617 IRGGTVRDVVL

-636 VVSIEGVE
+636 AIVLEGVE
-644 LSTERDEG
+644 LSTERGEG

-658 AGAGVITWRLSGLT
+658 GGAGVITWRLSGVT
-672 STMEKGAVHLDIGT
+672 STVPKGAAHVDIGA
-686 GVNHARV
+686 GINHARV
-693 TGTQFV
+693 TGAQFV
-699 GGRLRLAGGFA
+699 GGRLRLAAGFS
-710 EPSTLLYSDCVERGV
+710 EPSTLLYSDAVERGV
-725 EANLP
+725 ETDLP
-730 EAGARVLI
+730 ADGERVLI
-738 ADVLKVDA
+738 ADVLKTA

>member
-1 MTDRSTAAADPGAG
+1 MTDRLTTVADSPAP
-15 ATSQSRRDADA
+15 ATSPVTPATQDTVR
-26 RVHSTSRRAL
+26 STGRRAL
-36 MTGLGAV
+36 MAGFGAV
-43 ALGAAGSLAVAAPA
+43 ALGAAGSLAVATPA
-57 QAAPAATGAKDITR
+57 QAAPVTMGAKDITR
-71 AESVADLSRLRAREG
+71 AETVADLSRLRARAG
-86 EIAIVAGYRTP
+86 EVAIVAGYRTP
-97 GDAGLLVYVGVGEA
+97 GDAGLLVYVGSDA
-111 DVEANGGTVIGGKH
+111 AKIKPNGGTVVAG
-125 RTRWLLQHD
+125 TRGTTWLLQHD
-134 GTVDFRAFGIT
+134 GTLDFRVFGIT
-145 GPEVAA
+145 GPEKAA
-151 DDALAAIVNDLRIR
+151 DDALAAMVNDPRIR
-165 RIESSTDLLFQRRHR
+165 RIEAHTDLLFQKRHR
-180 FSRSHL
+180 FTRSHL
-186 EIDFGGHVITTE
+186 EIDFGGHVIATE
-198 GIEANTHDN
+198 GIEPNTHDN

-224 EHALTQAWPE
+224 EHQLAEAWPE
-234 LTDAVEVPDA
+234 LTDAVAVPDA
-244 SKFPVDSWWA
+244 AKFPVDTWWA
-254 VQCDPVAGGGA
+254 VQCDTVAGGGA
-265 DERELQRFVQV
+265 DEREIQRFVQV
-276 TQQIDGQHIRVDY
+276 TQQIDGQHIRINY
-289 LNGWPLEKGR
+289 LNGWPLDKGR
-299 KLTWRQMD
+299 TLTWRQMA
-307 PVAGVRI
+307 PVEGVRI

-329 DGSFPDSREL
+329 DGSFPDAREL

-346 FEYAIHCDVADVH
+346 FEYAIGCDVADVH

-374 HFSTERCSVEN
+374 HFTTERCSVEN

-421 LTASAYCI
+421 LTASAYCL

-459 CSGLMDIA
+459 NSGLMDIA

-515 STMTINADGAQ
+515 ATMTINADGAQ
-526 LRGCTAGLLA
+526 VRGCTAGLLA

-544 SRPTTIEDC
+544 SRPTTIEDS

-582 DGMKARGA
+582 DGAKARGS
-590 GAVEFVDCRL
+590 GPVEFVDCRL
-600 SGPATGAPA
+600 SGPAKGAPA
-609 ELGASRVT
+609 EIGASRVT
-617 LRGGTVRDVLL
+617 IRGGSVRDAVLS
-628 TATAVRDQ
+628 ATAVRDQ
-636 VVSIEGVE
+636 AIALEGVE
-644 LSTERDEG
+644 LSTERAEG

-658 AGAGVITWRLSGLT
+658 AGSGVITWRLSGLT
-672 STMEKGAVHLDIGT
+672 STAPKGVAHVDIGT

-693 TGTQFV
+693 TGSQFV
-699 GGRLRLAGGFA
+699 GGRMRLTDGFS
-710 EPSTLLYSDCVERGV
+710 EPSTLLYSDNVERGV
-725 EANLP
+725 EKDAP
-730 EAGARVLI
+730 EAGDRVLI
-738 ADVLKVDA
+738 ADVLTSA

>member
-1 MTDRSTAAADPGAG
+1 MTHTASAVADPHTPSDDDARARVRSTG
-15 ATSQSRRDADA
+15 
-26 RVHSTSRRAL
+26 RRAL
-36 MTGLGAV
+36 IAGLGAA
-43 ALGAAGSLAVAAPA
+43 ALGAAGSIAGASAAHASPV
-57 QAAPAATGAKDITR
+57 GAGTKNVTI
-71 AESVADLSRLRAREG
+71 AKSVSDLSGLRAREG
-86 EIAIVAGYRTP
+86 EVAVVAGYRVP
-97 GDAGLLVYVGVGEA
+97 GDAGLLAYVGAGESDA
-111 DVEANGGTVIGGKH
+111 AANGGTVIAGRAGTK
-125 RTRWLLQHD
+125 WLLQHD
-134 GTVDFRAFGIT
+134 GTVDFRVFGIMGADT
-145 GPEVAA
+145 PA
-151 DDALAAIVNDLRIR
+151 DDALDAMVVDPRIM
-165 RIESSTDLLFQRRHR
+165 RIQGSTDLLFQRRHR
-180 FSRSHL
+180 FTRSHL
-186 EIDFGGHVITTE
+186 EIDFGGHLITTD
-198 GIEANTHDN
+198 GIEENTHDN
-207 PFGAVMFFTGV
+207 PFGAVMFFSGV
-218 SRDVVV
+218 SLDVVV
-224 EHALTQAWPE
+224 EHELAEAWPE
-234 LTDAVEVPDA
+234 LTDAVAVPDA
-244 SKFPVDSWWA
+244 TKFPVDTWWA
-254 VQCDPVAGGGA
+254 LQCDSVAGGGA
-265 DERELQRFVQV
+265 DEREIQRFVQV
-276 TQQIDGQHIRVDY
+276 TQQIDGQHIRINY
-289 LNGWPLEKGR
+289 LNGWPLDKGR
-299 KLTWRQMD
+299 RLTWRQMD

-314 SNMRFLGAGPFDGPT
+314 SDMRFLGAGPFDGPS
-329 DGSFPDSREL
+329 DGSLPDSRER

-374 HFSTERCSVEN
+374 HFSTERCSIEN

-395 YLTQQIYCLYG
+395 YLTQQIYSLYG

-515 STMTINADGAQ
+515 ATMTVNADGAQ

-567 VTVPVSFVRCTITGI
+567 VTAPVSFVRCTITGI

-590 GAVEFVDCRL
+590 GPVEFLDCRL

-609 ELGASRVT
+609 ELGASRVAI
-617 LRGGTVRDVLL
+617 RGGSVRDVLL

-636 VVSIEGVE
+636 IIVVEGVE
-644 LSTERDEG
+644 LGTDRDAG
-652 AMLSRA
+652 ALLSRA
-658 AGAGVITWRLSGLT
+658 AGAGVVTWRLSGVS
-672 STMEKGAVHLDIGT
+672 STAEKGAAHLDVSA
-686 GVNHARV
+686 GVNHARI
-693 TGTQFV
+693 TGSQFV
-699 GGRLRLAGGFA
+699 GGHLRLAGGFS
-710 EPSTLLYSDCVERGV
+710 ESSTLLYSDCVERQV
-725 EANLP
+725 EAGLP
-730 EAGARVLI
+730 EAGARVLL
-738 ADVLKVDA
+738 ADVLKIA

>member
-1 MTDRSTAAADPGAG
+1 MSRS
-15 ATSQSRRDADA
+15 DADA
-26 RVHSTSRRAL
+26 RVRSTSRRAL
-36 MTGLGAV
+36 VAGFGAV
-43 ALGAAGSLAVAAPA
+43 ALGAAGSLAAASPA
-57 QAAPAATGAKDITR
+57 QAAPTAAGAKDITR
-71 AESVADLSRLRAREG
+71 ADSVSELSRRRARDG
-86 EIAIVAGYRTP
+86 EVAIVAGYRAP
-97 GDAGLLVYVGVGEA
+97 GDAGLLVYVGVEA
-111 DVEANGGTVIGGKH
+111 ADIEANGGTVIAGK
-125 RTRWLLQHD
+125 RGSRWLLQHD
-134 GTVDFRAFGIT
+134 GTVDFRVFGIT
-145 GPEVAA
+145 GPETAA
-151 DDALAAIVNDLRIR
+151 DDALAAMVNDVRVKRIAA
-165 RIESSTDLLFQRRHR
+165 STDLLFQRRHR
-180 FSRSHL
+180 FTRSHI
-186 EIDFGGHVITTE
+186 EIDFGGHVITTD

-207 PFGAVMFFTGV
+207 PFGAVLFFTGV

-224 EHALTQAWPE
+224 EHRLAEAWPE
-234 LTDAVEVPDA
+234 LTDAVTVPDA
-244 SKFPVDSWWA
+244 AAFPVDSWWA
-254 VQCDPVAGGGA
+254 LQCDTVAGGGA
-265 DERELQRFVQV
+265 DEREIQRFVRV
-276 TQQIDGQHIRVDY
+276 TQQIDGTHIRIDY
-289 LNGWPLEKGR
+289 LNGWPLDTGR
-299 KLTWRQMD
+299 KLIWRRMD
-307 PVAGVRI
+307 PVEGVRI

-359 ASRTWWPVVMRRWNT
+359 ASRTWWPVIMRRWNT
-374 HFSTERCSVEN
+374 HFTTERCSVEN

-395 YLTQQIYCLYG
+395 YLTQQIYSLYG

-467 NSGAQWGT
+467 NSGTQWGT
-475 SAKRIT
+475 AAKRIT

-515 STMTINADGAQ
+515 ATMTINADGAQ

-536 IGQRSARS
+536 IGQRSTRS

-567 VTVPVSFVRCTITGI
+567 VTVPVSFARCTITGI
-582 DGMKARGA
+582 DGMKARGS

-609 ELGASRVT
+609 ELGGSRVT
-617 LRGGTVRDVLL
+617 IRGGTVRDVVL

-636 VVSIEGVE
+636 AIVLEGVE
-644 LSTERDEG
+644 LSTERGEG

-658 AGAGVITWRLSGLT
+658 GGAGVITWRLSGVT
-672 STMEKGAVHLDIGT
+672 STVPKGAAHVDIGA
-686 GVNHARV
+686 GINHARV
-693 TGTQFV
+693 TGAQFV
-699 GGRLRLAGGFA
+699 GGRLRLAAGFS
-710 EPSTLLYSDCVERGV
+710 EPSTLLYSDTVERGV
-725 EANLP
+725 ETDLP
-730 EAGARVLI
+730 ADGERVLI
-738 ADVLKVDA
+738 ADVLKTA

>member
-1 MTDRSTAAADPGAG
+1 MSRS
-15 ATSQSRRDADA
+15 DADA
-26 RVHSTSRRAL
+26 RVRSTSRRAL
-36 MTGLGAV
+36 VAGFGAV
-43 ALGAAGSLAVAAPA
+43 ALGAAGSLAAASPA
-57 QAAPAATGAKDITR
+57 QAAPTAAGAMDITR
-71 AESVADLSRLRAREG
+71 ADSVSELSRRRARDG
-86 EIAIVAGYRTP
+86 EVAIVAGYRTP
-97 GDAGLLVYVGVGEA
+97 GDAGLLVYVGVEA
-111 DVEANGGTVIGGKH
+111 ADIEANGGTVIAGK
-125 RTRWLLQHD
+125 RGSRWLLQHD
-134 GTVDFRAFGIT
+134 GTVDFRVFGIT
-145 GPEVAA
+145 GPETAA
-151 DDALAAIVNDLRIR
+151 DDALAAMVNDIRIK
-165 RIESSTDLLFQRRHR
+165 RIAASTDLLFQRRHR
-180 FSRSHL
+180 FTRSHI
-186 EIDFGGHVITTE
+186 EIDFGGHVITTD

-224 EHALTQAWPE
+224 EHRLAEAWPE
-234 LTDAVEVPDA
+234 LTDAVTVPDA
-244 SKFPVDSWWA
+244 AAFPVDSWWA
-254 VQCDPVAGGGA
+254 LQCDTVAGGGA
-265 DERELQRFVQV
+265 DEREIQRFVRV
-276 TQQIDGQHIRVDY
+276 TQQIDGTHIRIDY
-289 LNGWPLEKGR
+289 LNGWPLDTGR
-299 KLTWRQMD
+299 KLIWRRMD
-307 PVAGVRI
+307 PVEGVRI

-359 ASRTWWPVVMRRWNT
+359 ASRTWWPVIMRRWNT
-374 HFSTERCSVEN
+374 HFTTERCSVEN

-395 YLTQQIYCLYG
+395 YLTQQIYSLYG

-475 SAKRIT
+475 AAKRIT

-515 STMTINADGAQ
+515 ATMTINADGAQ

-536 IGQRSARS
+536 IGQRSTRS

-567 VTVPVSFVRCTITGI
+567 VTVPVSFARCTITGI
-582 DGMKARGA
+582 DGMKARGS

-600 SGPATGAPA
+600 SGPATGTPA
-609 ELGASRVT
+609 ELGGSRVT
-617 LRGGTVRDVLL
+617 IRGGTVRDVVL

-636 VVSIEGVE
+636 AIVLEGVE
-644 LSTERDEG
+644 LSTERGEG

-658 AGAGVITWRLSGLT
+658 GGAGVITWRLSGVT
-672 STMEKGAVHLDIGT
+672 STVPKGAAHVDIGA
-686 GVNHARV
+686 GINHARV
-693 TGTQFV
+693 TGAQFV
-699 GGRLRLAGGFA
+699 GGRLRLAAGFS
-710 EPSTLLYSDCVERGV
+710 EPSTLLYSDTVERGV
-725 EANLP
+725 ETDLP
-730 EAGARVLI
+730 ADGERVLI
-738 ADVLKVDA
+738 ADVLKTA

>member
-1 MTDRSTAAADPGAG
+1 MTDRLTTVADSPAP
-15 ATSQSRRDADA
+15 ATSPVTPATQDTVR
-26 RVHSTSRRAL
+26 STGRRAL
-36 MTGLGAV
+36 MAGLGAV
-43 ALGAAGSLAVAAPA
+43 ALGAAGSLAVATPA
-57 QAAPAATGAKDITR
+57 QAAPVAMGAKDITR
-71 AESVADLSRLRAREG
+71 AETVADLSRLRARAG
-86 EIAIVAGYRTP
+86 EVAIVAGYRTP
-97 GDAGLLVYVGVGEA
+97 GDAGLLVYVGSDA
-111 DVEANGGTVIGGKH
+111 AKIKPNGGTVVAG
-125 RTRWLLQHD
+125 TRGTTWLLQHD
-134 GTVDFRAFGIT
+134 GTLDFRVFGIT
-145 GPEVAA
+145 GPEKAA
-151 DDALAAIVNDLRIR
+151 DDALAAMVNDPRIR
-165 RIESSTDLLFQRRHR
+165 RIEAHTDLLFQKRHR
-180 FSRSHL
+180 FTRSHL
-186 EIDFGGHVITTE
+186 EIDFGGHVIATE
-198 GIEANTHDN
+198 GIEPNTHDN

-224 EHALTQAWPE
+224 EHQLAEAWPE
-234 LTDAVEVPDA
+234 LTDAVAVPDA
-244 SKFPVDSWWA
+244 AKFPVDTWWA
-254 VQCDPVAGGGA
+254 VQCDTVAGGGA

-276 TQQIDGQHIRVDY
+276 TQQIDGQHIRINY
-289 LNGWPLEKGR
+289 LNGWPLDKGR
-299 KLTWRQMD
+299 TLTWRQMA
-307 PVAGVRI
+307 PVEGVRI

-329 DGSFPDSREL
+329 DGSFPDAREL

-346 FEYAIHCDVADVH
+346 FEYAIGCDVADVH

-374 HFSTERCSVEN
+374 HFTTERCSVEN

-421 LTASAYCI
+421 LTASAYCL

-459 CSGLMDIA
+459 NSGLMDIA

-475 SAKRIT
+475 SAKRIM

-515 STMTINADGAQ
+515 ATMTINADGAQ
-526 LRGCTAGLLA
+526 VRGCTAGLLA

-544 SRPTTIEDC
+544 SRPTTIEDS

-582 DGMKARGA
+582 DGAKARGS
-590 GAVEFVDCRL
+590 GPVEFVDCRL
-600 SGPATGAPA
+600 SGPAKGAPA
-609 ELGASRVT
+609 EIGASRVT
-617 LRGGTVRDVLL
+617 IRGGSVRDAVLS
-628 TATAVRDQ
+628 ATAVRDQ
-636 VVSIEGVE
+636 AIALEGVE
-644 LSTERDEG
+644 LSTERAEG

-658 AGAGVITWRLSGLT
+658 AGSGVITWRLSGLT
-672 STMEKGAVHLDIGT
+672 STAPKGVAHVDIGT

-693 TGTQFV
+693 TGSQFV
-699 GGRLRLAGGFA
+699 GGRMRLTDGFSD
-710 EPSTLLYSDCVERGV
+710 PSTLLYSDNVERGV
-725 EANLP
+725 EADLP
-730 EAGARVLI
+730 EAGDRVLI
-738 ADVLKVDA
+738 ADVLTSA

>member
-1 MTDRSTAAADPGAG
+1 MSRS
-15 ATSQSRRDADA
+15 DADA
-26 RVHSTSRRAL
+26 RVRSTSRRAL
-36 MTGLGAV
+36 VAGFGAV
-43 ALGAAGSLAVAAPA
+43 ALGAAGSLAAASPA
-57 QAAPAATGAKDITR
+57 QAAPTAAGTKDITR
-71 AESVADLSRLRAREG
+71 ADSVSELSRRRARDG
-86 EIAIVAGYRTP
+86 EVAIVAGYRTP
-97 GDAGLLVYVGVGEA
+97 GDAGLLVYVGVEA
-111 DVEANGGTVIGGKH
+111 TDIEANGGTVIAGK
-125 RTRWLLQHD
+125 RGSRWLLQHD
-134 GTVDFRAFGIT
+134 GTVDFRVFGIT
-145 GPEVAA
+145 GPETAA
-151 DDALAAIVNDLRIR
+151 DDALAAMVNDVRVKRITA
-165 RIESSTDLLFQRRHR
+165 STDLLFQRRHR
-180 FSRSHL
+180 FTRSHI
-186 EIDFGGHVITTE
+186 EIDFGGHVITTD

-224 EHALTQAWPE
+224 EHRLAEAWPE
-234 LTDAVEVPDA
+234 LTDAVTVPDA
-244 SKFPVDSWWA
+244 AAFPVDSWWA
-254 VQCDPVAGGGA
+254 LQCDTVAGGGA
-265 DERELQRFVQV
+265 DEREIQRFVRV
-276 TQQIDGQHIRVDY
+276 TQQIDGTHIRIDY
-289 LNGWPLEKGR
+289 LNGWPLDTGR
-299 KLTWRQMD
+299 KLIWRRMD
-307 PVAGVRI
+307 PVEGVRI

-359 ASRTWWPVVMRRWNT
+359 ASRTWWPVIMRRWNT
-374 HFSTERCSVEN
+374 HFTTERCSVEN

-395 YLTQQIYCLYG
+395 YLTQQIYSLYG

-475 SAKRIT
+475 AAKRIT
-481 VRDHVCSWFV
+481 IRDHVCSWFV

-515 STMTINADGAQ
+515 ATMTINADGAQ

-536 IGQRSARS
+536 IGQRSTRS

-567 VTVPVSFVRCTITGI
+567 VTVPVSFARCTITGI
-582 DGMKARGA
+582 DGMKARGS

-609 ELGASRVT
+609 ELGGSRVT
-617 LRGGTVRDVLL
+617 IRGGTVRDVVL

-636 VVSIEGVE
+636 AIVLEGVE
-644 LSTERDEG
+644 LSTERGEG

-658 AGAGVITWRLSGLT
+658 GGAGVITWRLSGVT
-672 STMEKGAVHLDIGT
+672 STVPKGAAHVDIGA
-686 GVNHARV
+686 GINHARV
-693 TGTQFV
+693 TGAQFV
-699 GGRLRLAGGFA
+699 GGRLRLAAGFS
-710 EPSTLLYSDCVERGV
+710 EPSTLLYSDTVERGV
-725 EANLP
+725 ETDLSADG
-730 EAGARVLI
+730 ERVLI
-738 ADVLKVDA
+738 ADVLKTA

>member
-1 MTDRSTAAADPGAG
+1 
-15 ATSQSRRDADA
+15 
-26 RVHSTSRRAL
+26 

-43 ALGAAGSLAVAAPA
+43 ALGAAGSLAGTAPA
-57 QAAPAATGAKDITR
+57 QAAPAATGAKDIIR
-71 AESVADLSRLRAREG
+71 AESVSDLSALRARDG
-86 EIAIVAGYRTP
+86 EVAIVAGYRAP
-97 GDAGLLVYVGVGEA
+97 GDAGLLVYVGAGAA
-111 DVEANGGTVIGGKH
+111 DVGVNGGTVIAGK
-125 RTRWLLQHD
+125 RGTKWLLQHD
-134 GTVDFRAFGIT
+134 GTVDFRVFGIT
-145 GPEVAA
+145 GPEVPA
-151 DDALAAIVNDLRIR
+151 DDALDALVNDLRVR
-165 RIESSTDLLFQRRHR
+165 RIEASTDLLFQRRHR
-180 FSRSHL
+180 FTRSHL
-186 EIDFGGHVITTE
+186 EIDFGGHLITTE
-198 GIEANTHDN
+198 GIEENAHDN

-218 SRDVVV
+218 SRDIVV
-224 EHALTQAWPE
+224 EHSLAEAWPE
-234 LTDAVEVPDA
+234 LTDAVAVPDA
-244 SKFPVDSWWA
+244 SKFPVDTWWA
-254 VQCDPVAGGGA
+254 VQCDPVAGGGT

-276 TQQIDGQHIRVDY
+276 TQQIDGQHIRIDY
-289 LNGWPLEKGR
+289 LNGWPLDKGR
-299 KLTWRQMD
+299 KLSWRQMD

-359 ASRTWWPVVMRRWNT
+359 ASRTWWPVIMRRWNT
-374 HFSTERCSVEN
+374 HFTTERCSVEN

-395 YLTQQIYCLYG
+395 YLTQQIYSLYG

-515 STMTINADGAQ
+515 ATMTINADGAQ

-553 TFALPKDQVLIQTP
+553 TFSLPKDQVLIQTP
-567 VTVPVSFVRCTITGI
+567 VTVPVSFARCTITGI

-600 SGPATGAPA
+600 SGPAAGAAA

-617 LRGGTVRDVLL
+617 IRGGAVRDVLL
-628 TATAVRDQ
+628 IATAVRDQ
-636 VVSIEGVE
+636 SIALEGVE
-644 LSTERDEG
+644 LSTERGDG
-652 AMLSRA
+652 ALLSRA
-658 AGAGVITWRLSGLT
+658 AGAGVITWRLTGVT
-672 STMEKGAVHLDIGT
+672 STVPKGTTHVDIGT
-686 GVNHARV
+686 GVNHARI
-693 TGTQFV
+693 TGSQFV
-699 GGRLRLAGGFA
+699 GGRLRLVDGFPA
-710 EPSTLLYSDCVERGV
+710 PSTLLYSDSVERGV
-725 EANLP
+725 ATELP
-730 EAGARVLI
+730 EDGDRVLI
-738 ADVLKVDA
+738 ADVLKTA